1 MNKSYYSLGLMS
13 GTSMDG
19 IDASI
24 IKSDGK
30 TKYKVILNKFFKYS
44 EENYKN
50 LTNLRENIKN
60 IEDLKKHAKQINLA
74 EKQITLSHALVVKK
88 ILKKKYIKIHFI
100 GFHGQ
105 TIFHDAKQKI
115 SKQLGDGKLLSKL
128 TKKTVVYNF
137 RKNDLK
143 NGGQGAPLTP
153 IFHQLIMN
161 QKKLKQPTLI
171 INIGGISNATWKKSG
186 SKIISYDIGPG
197 NCLID
202 QWVRHNSN
210 KKYDNN
216 GNYAK
221 IGKVNSGRLE
231 YLFNFYNKTGL
242 KNYVSYDVYDFNV
255 QIQYL
260 KGLSLKDGAAT
271 LSEYTAE
278 ILSRKILGG
287 KSFFFSNIII
297 SGGGRKN
304 KYLIK
309 ILEKKI
315 NFPLKLIDEYGV
327 DGDFV
332 ESQAFA
338 YLAIRSYLKL
348 PISFPGTTG
357 CKKPSNG
364 GVIVGNF

>member
-30 TKYKVILNKFFKYS
+30 TKYTVILNKFFKYS
-44 EENYKN
+44 EENYKI
-50 LTNLRENIKN
+50 LTSLRNNIKN
-60 IEDLKKHAKQINLA
+60 VHDLKKYKNQIDFV
-74 EKQITLSHALVVKK
+74 EKEITLFHALIVNK
-88 ILKKKYIKIHFI
+88 ILKKIKIKINFI

-105 TIFHDAKQKI
+105 TIFHDASRKV
-115 SKQLGDGKLLSKL
+115 SKQLGDGKLLSNL

-143 NGGQGAPLTP
+143 NGGQGAPLAP
-153 IFHQLIMN
+153 IFHQLIM
-161 QKKLKQPTLI
+161 QHYKVKLPALI
-171 INIGGISNATWKKSG
+171 INIGGISNITFKKPG

-202 QWVRHNSN
+202 QWMRLNSDKKFDENGKHAKNGKIN
-210 KKYDNN
+210 K
-216 GNYAK
+216 
-221 IGKVNSGRLE
+221 GRLE
-231 YLFNFYNKTGL
+231 YLFNFYKKTGL
-242 KNYVSYDVYDFNV
+242 KNYTSYDIYDFNV

-271 LSEYTAE
+271 LTEYTAE
-278 ILSRKILGG
+278 ILHKKILAV
-287 KSFFFSNIII
+287 KQNFFSNIILA
-297 SGGGRKN
+297 GGGRKN

-309 ILEKKI
+309 TLKKKI
-315 NFPLKLIDEYGV
+315 NFPLKIIDEYGIN
-327 DGDFV
+327 GDFV

-338 YLAIRSYLKL
+338 YLAIRSCLKL
-348 PISFPGTTG
+348 SISFPETTG
-357 CKKPSNG
+357 CQKPCTG
-364 GVIVGNF
+364 GVIVKNF